1 MWLIHCV
8 PGIRLFC
15 VCGGERELGISIPRL
30 IIVSDMKSWRIWGS
44 QGKSRQLKGGGG
56 DKGLRAAVVFP
67 TDAASNAV
75 LKCTSCTSALP
86 PPSLTILCFP
96 HHSHGTVICPG
107 TLARDP
113 VIIPEVQG
121 KIQWGSHTISL
132 NIYVIHQIK
141 SVIS

>member
-1 MWLIHCV
+1 MSGINPLVAGELEDLRI
-8 PGIRLFC
+8 PGESPGSWGVGRGEAE
-15 VCGGERELGISIPRL
+15 GG
-30 IIVSDMKSWRIWGS
+30 
-44 QGKSRQLKGGGG
+44 
-56 DKGLRAAVVFP
+56 KGLRAAVVFP

-96 HHSHGTVICPG
+96 HRSHGTIICPG
-107 TLARDP
+107 ALAGNR

-132 NIYVIHQIK
+132 NIYVLHQIK